1 MCTVE
6 DSEEGEQR
14 RTVWGSPRRRRGLR
28 TSPQPVVAL
37 LRPPAWVD
45 RRWDD
50 EKLAVLGTFS
60 SSTPW

>member
-1 MCTVE
+1 M
-6 DSEEGEQR
+6 
-14 RTVWGSPRRRRGLR
+14 WGSPRRRRGLR

-60 SSTPW
+60 SSTPR